1 MIRIHIIA
9 VGKDKD
15 EWVTEGVA
23 HFEKLL
29 SRFAK
34 IKWTIVTAPS
44 KSSSLSLP
52 EIKLQEAKLIQKYL
66 GGGTIITLADTGRQ
80 YDSPKFAKRLE
91 TLLSHCSG
99 ESVFVIGGPYGLD
112 KSILE
117 QADEIVSLSGLTFS
131 HQIVRL
137 ILLEQLYRAFTI
149 LKGTDYHK

>member
-1 MIRIHIIA
+1 MVRIHIIA
-9 VGKDKD
+9 IGKDKD
-15 EWVTEGVA
+15 EWVSEGVA

-34 IKWTIVTAPS
+34 IKWTIVAVPS
-44 KSSSLSLP
+44 KSSSLSIN
-52 EIKLQEAKLIQKYL
+52 EIKLQESKLIQKYL
-66 GGGTIITLADTGRQ
+66 SGGTIIALADTGRQ
-80 YDSPKFAKRLE
+80 YDSPKFSKKLE
-91 TLLSHCSG
+91 SLLSQSSG
-99 ESVFVIGGPYGLD
+99 ELKFVIGGPYGLD

-137 ILLEQLYRAFTI
+137 VLLEQLYRAFSI

>member
-1 MIRIHIIA
+1 LVRINIIA

-34 IKWTIVTAPS
+34 LKWTIVTAPS
-44 KSSSLSLP
+44 KSSSLSSN

-66 GGGTIITLADTGRQ
+66 SGGTIVALADTGRQ

-91 TLLSHCSG
+91 TLLSQSSG
-99 ESVFVIGGPYGLD
+99 EMKFVIGGPYGLE

-117 QADEIVSLSGLTFS
+117 RADEIVSLSGLTFS

-137 ILLEQLYRAFTI
+137 VLLEQLYRAFSI
-149 LKGTDYHK
+149 LKGTEYHK

>member
-1 MIRIHIIA
+1 MVRINIIA

-34 IKWTIVTAPS
+34 LKWTIVTAPS
-44 KSSSLSLP
+44 KSSSLSSN

-66 GGGTIITLADTGRQ
+66 SGGTIVALADTGRQ

-91 TLLSHCSG
+91 TLLSQSSG
-99 ESVFVIGGPYGLD
+99 EMKFVIGGPYGLE

-117 QADEIVSLSGLTFS
+117 RADEIVSLSGLTFS

-137 ILLEQLYRAFTI
+137 VLLEQLYRAFSI
-149 LKGTDYHK
+149 LKGTEYHK